1 MSPMLADKII
11 APFTG
16 NGINFWQLLQLIIQ
30 LNPRIT
36 RITLTIA
43 QSAICL
49 RRLFNNPID
58 VVYPYRAKGN
68 VFIFFSITL
77 V

>member
-1 MSPMLADKII
+1 MKYAQRISICIYDFLNSLM
-11 APFTG
+11 
-16 NGINFWQLLQLIIQ
+16 IQ

-49 RRLFNNPID
+49 RSIFNNPID
-58 VVYPYRAKGN
+58 VVYNSRSSAED
-68 VFIFFSITL
+68 
-77 V
+77 

>member
-1 MSPMLADKII
+1 MSDSHEPS
-11 APFTG
+11 G
-16 NGINFWQLLQLIIQ
+16 QRINICMYDYLNSLIIQ

-49 RRLFNNPID
+49 RRIFNNPID
-58 VVYPYRAKGN
+58 VVYRK
-68 VFIFFSITL
+68 
-77 V
+77 